1 MFDES
6 SKEGNQKFCL
16 NDQLQE
22 GPNTIP
28 NIFDVLIKFRSKPV
42 ALTADI
48 QSAFLQI
55 AIDANDRDK
64 LGFLWYDDLNSEQPK
79 LVQFKFARLMFGLKP
94 SPPILGCVV
103 RHHVEK
109 YENIEP
115 EVVDEMKDL
124 YVDDWATSFENT
136 EEAFK
141 NYKIAK
147 QIMAEGSFNL
157 RKSKSNDKEL
167 LCRINQEESKSNEEQ
182 SNKTEGE
189 IAKVLGLQW
198 NTNRDQFE
206 FDFDKTINFAKS
218 LTLTK

>member
-1 MFDES
+1 MKAYDEVFVEQLALGIIERIPETDYDKKGTFFLPHHPVIKTECDTTKIRVVFDGS

-22 GPNTIP
+22 GLNTIP

-42 ALTADI
+42 ALTGDI

-64 LGFLWYDDLNSEQPK
+64 LRFLWYDDLNSEQPK

-94 SPPILGCVV
+94 SPLISGCVV

-124 YVDDWATSFENT
+124 HVDNWATSFENT
-136 EEAFK
+136 E
-141 NYKIAK
+141 
-147 QIMAEGSFNL
+147 
-157 RKSKSNDKEL
+157 
-167 LCRINQEESKSNEEQ
+167 
-182 SNKTEGE
+182 
-189 IAKVLGLQW
+189 
-198 NTNRDQFE
+198 
-206 FDFDKTINFAKS
+206 
-218 LTLTK
+218 

>member
-1 MFDES
+1 MKGYDEVFVEQLALGIIERVPETDYDKKGAFFPPHHPVIKTECDATKIRVVFHGS

-28 NIFDVLIKFRSKPV
+28 NIFDMLIKFRGKPV

-55 AIDANDRDK
+55 TIDANDSDK
-64 LGFLWYDDLNSEQPK
+64 LRFLWYDDLNSEQPK

-103 RHHVEK
+103 RHYVEK

-115 EVVDEMKDL
+115 EVVDEIRDL
-124 YVDDWATSFENT
+124 YV
-136 EEAFK
+136 
-141 NYKIAK
+141 
-147 QIMAEGSFNL
+147 
-157 RKSKSNDKEL
+157 ND
-167 LCRINQEESKSNEEQ
+167 
-182 SNKTEGE
+182 
-189 IAKVLGLQW
+189 
-198 NTNRDQFE
+198 
-206 FDFDKTINFAKS
+206 
-218 LTLTK
+218 